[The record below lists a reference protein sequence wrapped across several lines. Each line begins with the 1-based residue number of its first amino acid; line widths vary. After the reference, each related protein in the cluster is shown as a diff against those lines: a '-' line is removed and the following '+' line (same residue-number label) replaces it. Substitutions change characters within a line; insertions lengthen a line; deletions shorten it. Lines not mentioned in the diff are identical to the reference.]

1 MEKKEWQEMN
11 LKLSSEDLMILS
23 VLRNELTIPNIP
35 PTYKECLKKR
45 ISEINP
51 PPPKTERPLLS

>member
-1 MEKKEWQEMN
+1 MN
-11 LKLSSEDLMILS
+11 LELSSEDLMILS

-35 PTYKECLKKR
+35 PTYKECLEKR

-51 PPPKTERPLLS
+51 PPPKTEQPSLS

>member
-1 MEKKEWQEMN
+1 MEKKECQEMN

-23 VLRNELTIPNIP
+23 VLRNELTHPDIP

-45 ISEINP
+45 ISEISP
-51 PPPKTERPLLS
+51 PPPKTERSLLS